1 MASNNGDDSERDF
14 RLRPRKP
21 RAARSG
27 ATAGAFVALLYHAK
41 AARRSARSAKAKV
54 TRRPHQQ
61 RCAIRVMY
69 SKNTTAGQWRAHG
82 RYLARDSAASEGNI
96 RHMGFDGDSENVDI
110 QSRLNTWQDAG
121 DERLWK
127 FIVSPEFGDRI
138 DMEKLTRDLMARI
151 EKDLGV
157 STEWVAI
164 THHNTDHRHTHVAL
178 RGVDG
183 NGRPILFDRQFI
195 QHGIREIAQ
204 ELCTRQLGYRTPADA
219 LVAQEREVHQHR
231 FTSLDRMIEKTSQQK
246 PDDPTRLVANA
257 NGPAAKSDSG
267 PRSQTLIAQRLR
279 ALEQMGLAEAS
290 PEGGWY
296 VKSDFG
302 KVLRAMQKAADRQ
315 KTLTAHGVVLSD
327 ANLPFVSFDIRRSKF
342 CEGRVLV
349 HGEEEESGRRY
360 FMVEGTD
367 GKVHHVYSNFQADEL
382 RRRGGIRPNSFVQLR
397 RVDLDGEQAMDVQ
410 DFGNA
415 ESLLGNAAHFD
426 EAAKRLGGRRRSAS
440 AQRYSGWLGRYR
452 DALDEATERM
462 GKHRPQQSQHQRL
475 RRSEPA
481 R

>member
-21 RAARSG
+21 RAAKGG
-27 ATAGAFVALLYHAK
+27 AAGAFVALLYHAK

-54 TRRPHQQ
+54 TSRPHQQ

-82 RYLARDSAASEGNI
+82 RYLARDSAASEGHI
-96 RHMGFDGDSENVDI
+96 RHMGFDGESKDVDL
-110 QSRLNTWQDAG
+110 QSRLNNWQDAG

-138 DMEKLTRDLMARI
+138 DMEKLTRDLMVQI

-157 STEWVAI
+157 SIEWVAI

-178 RGVDG
+178 RGIDG
-183 NGRPILFDRQFI
+183 KGRPILFDRQFV

-219 LVAQEREVHQHR
+219 LAAQEREVNQPR
-231 FTSLDRMIEKTSQQK
+231 YTSLDRIIERTSQQK
-246 PDDPTRLVANA
+246 PDNPTRLVANA
-257 NGPAAKSDSG
+257 RWSASKSASG
-267 PRSQTLIAQRLR
+267 QLSQTLIAQRLR

-302 KVLRAMQKAADRQ
+302 KVLRAMQKAADRH
-315 KTLTAHGVVLSD
+315 KTLTAHGVVLSE

-367 GKVHHVYSNFQADEL
+367 GKVHHVYSNLQADEL
-382 RRRGGIRPNSFVQLR
+382 RSRGGMRPNSFVQLK
-397 RVDLDGEQAMDVQ
+397 RVDFDGDQAMDVQ
-410 DFGNA
+410 DLGNA
-415 ESLLGNAAHFD
+415 ESLMGNAAHFD
-426 EAAKRLGGRRRSAS
+426 VAAKRLVGRRRPAS
-440 AQRYSGWLGRYR
+440 TERFGGWLGRYQ
-452 DALDEATERM
+452 DALDEATKRISKER
-462 GKHRPQQSQHQRL
+462 SQRSPRQRV
-475 RRSEPA
+475 RRSGTE